1 MFPSPSI
8 LSLVLMG
15 EPQRSPLNL
24 AFGVWT
30 GEGDRRLQ
38 VGCWG
43 EGTDASGP
51 SAFLRTVVPGSV
63 IVPPLSLCPVLLLQ
77 NAVRHNLSLHKCFVR
92 VENVK
97 GAVWTVDEREYQKRR
112 PPKMTGY
119 VGPFAC
125 ASPGILVF
133 GDSLWGKRPNM
144 GVGMEW
150 KEGIEVMGELRHK
163 GSALL
168 SYHPA

>member
-1 MFPSPSI
+1 M
-8 LSLVLMG
+8 
-15 EPQRSPLNL
+15 
-24 AFGVWT
+24 
-30 GEGDRRLQ
+30 
-38 VGCWG
+38 GCWG

-51 SAFLRTVVPGSV
+51 RAAQGLP
-63 IVPPLSLCPVLLLQ
+63 PDPLSLSQRSRVQLLCVAPRPPAEPLSCSLLQ

-119 VGPFAC
+119 V
-125 ASPGILVF
+125 SPKWELCTLCLCLSRDPG
-133 GDSLWGKRPNM
+133 SWGQF
-144 GVGMEW
+144 VGEEAKHGGADGEW
-150 KEGIEVMGELRHK
+150 EEGRTGEGIEVMGEQRHE

-168 SYHPA
+168 FYCPA